1 MPYAVWWPESF
12 ARPLRAPKAKL
23 PHVRIGFIHDR
34 LQLELDVESRN
45 PRWNRDHRIQVELGH
60 LGAFLCE
67 PGNPE

>member
-1 MPYAVWWPESF
+1 MPRDWDANAYDELPIPMTGWGRAV
-12 ARPLRAPKAKL
+12 
-23 PHVRIGFIHDR
+23 VDR
-34 LQLELDVESRN
+34 VACVGELDVESRN